1 MRADHVKYQAE
12 CKIFRMFTLAV
23 SPQLNYCIKQTQ
35 SEREAEKKIVNAMAV
50 SAACR
55 LACSRYCS

>member
-1 MRADHVKYQAE
+1 MRTDHIKYQAE

-35 SEREAEKKIVNAMAV
+35 SEREAKKIVNAMAV
-50 SAACR
+50 SAASR